1 MTAAV
6 CDDDGETKVS
16 RRPAL
21 HSRRFP
27 ARVYPLTTLMPG
39 RAHQETA
46 IPDKDVQLVDAKDSS
61 TKKAGAKRPQAS
73 PAPQG
78 ALKDGQEFPIGTRVR
93 MLFDDAVWYP
103 GWTLLLFCP
112 LV

>member
-1 MTAAV
+1 
-6 CDDDGETKVS
+6 
-16 RRPAL
+16 
-21 HSRRFP
+21 
-27 ARVYPLTTLMPG
+27 MPG

-46 IPDKDVQLVDAKDSS
+46 IPDKDVQLVDAKDGSA
-61 TKKAGAKRPQAS
+61 KKAGAKRPQES

-103 GWTLLLFCP
+103 GWTLLLFCS
-112 LV
+112 LVWWHSLVQSQSACCSMVL